1 MANDDIRD
9 AYEKVLKASQ
19 VQPADD
25 ELTALRKLLAQASI
39 DTGSKN
45 EYIRAL
51 EQLVKELKARVSEL
65 ENIVNN

>member
-51 EQLVKELKARVSEL
+51 AQLVKELKARVSEL